1 MSIGDDQDRPTSET
15 VYLELSEGQSH
26 KFYEVTVIGT
36 LVTIRYGR
44 IGTVGQSSNSTY
56 ATPEKAQAEAT
67 KKVNEKLRKG
77 YTRIEAEGDRSTSS
91 AQLLADAIQP
101 VVPSPDTRHYWIYKD
116 GWFVADRQGRWAEVN
131 EETRRLGQPWWFR
144 ETTRTEE
151 YVEMYDDSRRVT
163 VRLTAT
169 AMLVR
174 WDRAESDASWE
185 EYHKGQWQE
194 HNRGEISSRSI
205 SVADLPVGR
214 SGRRVLQTPLE
225 RSLVAVELTT
235 TCTIPTFTIN
245 LRISSNIAYHFDIRA
260 QQRQIVQNTCINGS
274 WGSEER
280 LPIPV
285 EFTSGQPFTLRIAV
299 EETLVVY
306 LNGQVLSR
314 YVHRLPASQINVIEV
329 TYPPDNLQLQ
339 AMQVLEQTDVELAVP
354 VDTLPAAAPE
364 APALSPAPTRPSPPL
379 PIVDPAIRPPSIE
392 LLNQATHR
400 QSLPPSVTR
409 NHLRSVRYPLGFV
422 LRELK
427 YCYLSIP
434 LARSLVCFELV
445 GTMTNPAAGHLSLR
459 LAANKDIA
467 WSGDIHPGQ
476 GQIVQ
481 SSSVGNESS
490 PQEQINLPG
499 PIASGQLVHF
509 VLTLTKGNIVFYLNN
524 HPFAYNPQLRP
535 SAPPDTLHLNY
546 DATAFNLQ
554 LVRVLEPLTAE
565 NLVMRST
572 PAIAPPPPPP
582 EPHPSSTAAQPLAAQ
597 PNQPE
602 MPQWLRDLPPQFEP
616 LRPFLE
622 AKLQT
627 YIKVQA
633 GERVQWL
640 NAAWETDPLE
650 PWRSKIGGYPYLPK
664 GTAYPTDRTN
674 GKMMLFLMQINCA
687 DLPIIDGL
695 SLPRQGILQFYS
707 GLNVPMCELSPEQ
720 HRILY
725 FPEVSQDRNDLI
737 TDFSLLAEF
746 AHWQEW
752 YHEIYPLTFA
762 TQQDVFFVDRRGYIS
777 TFDVP
782 EELEDLCDEFHAWW
796 DEQGDSE
803 ISDRRENKLGGEVE
817 PNAWETV
824 EQAQGALLLEL
835 NHPDACDD
843 YFYFFIEA
851 SDLANLD
858 FGKVESYFRRD

>member
-77 YTRIEAEGDRSTSS
+77 YTRIEAEGNRSTSS
-91 AQLLADAIQP
+91 TQLLADAIQP

-174 WDRAESDASWE
+174 WDRAGSDASWE

-205 SVADLPVGR
+205 SVADLPIGG

-245 LRISSNIAYHFDIRA
+245 LRISSNIAYHFDVRS
-260 QQRQIVQNTCINGS
+260 QQRQIVQNTCINGG

-280 LPIPV
+280 LPIPA
-285 EFTSGQPFTLRIAV
+285 EFTSGQPFILRIAV

-314 YVHRLPASQINVIEV
+314 YVHRLLASQINAIEV

-339 AMQVLEQTDVELAVP
+339 AMQVLEQTDVEIAVP

-364 APALSPAPTRPSPPL
+364 APALSPAPTRPSSPL
-379 PIVDPAIRPPSIE
+379 PIVDPDIRPPSIE
-392 LLNQATHR
+392 LLNQATHG
-400 QSLPPSVTR
+400 QSFPPSVTR
-409 NHLRSVRYPLGFV
+409 NQLRSVRYPLGFV

-445 GTMTNPAAGHLSLR
+445 GTMTNVTAGRLHLR
-459 LAANKDIA
+459 LAANQDMA
-467 WSGDIHPGQ
+467 WACDFDPNQ

-481 SSSVGNESS
+481 WSTMGNVNSEKEHISLPS
-490 PQEQINLPG
+490 PIV
-499 PIASGQLVHF
+499 SGQLLHF
-509 VLTLTKGNIVFYLNN
+509 VLTLTHGNIVGYVNN
-524 HPFAYNPQLRP
+524 QPFAYNPPLRP
-535 SAPPDTLHLNY
+535 ATPPDKLHLNY
-546 DATAFNLQ
+546 DTDGFKLQ
-554 LVRVLEPLTAE
+554 QVRVLEPLMAE
-565 NLVMRST
+565 PQVVRST
-572 PAIAPPPPPP
+572 SAISPLPTRP
-582 EPHPSSTAAQPLAAQ
+582 EPRPAPVTAHSTATL
-597 PNQPE
+597 PE
-602 MPQWLRDLPPQFEP
+602 VSELPQRWHDLPSQFEP

-622 AKLQT
+622 ANLQA
-627 YIKVQA
+627 YIKIQV
-633 GERVQWL
+633 EEEVQWL
-640 NAAWETDPLE
+640 EGAWVQDPLD
-650 PWRSKIGGYPYLPK
+650 PWQSKIGGYPYLPK
-664 GTAYPTDRTN
+664 GVAYPSDCTN
-674 GKMMLFLMQINCA
+674 GSLMMFLMQINCA

-695 SLPRQGILQFYS
+695 PLPRQGILQFYS
-707 GLNVPMCELSPEQ
+707 GLDVPMSVLSPEQ
-720 HRILY
+720 HRIRY
-725 FPEVSQDRNDLI
+725 FPEISQNRNDLI
-737 TDFSLLAEF
+737 TDFSLLSEF
-746 AHWQEW
+746 AKWQEW
-752 YHEIYPLTFA
+752 YQEIYPLTFA
-762 TQQDVFFVDRRGYIS
+762 AQQDVFRVDRRGYINR
-777 TFDVP
+777 FGVP
-782 EELEDLCDEFHAWW
+782 QELKSLCDEFHTWL
-796 DEQGDSE
+796 DEK
-803 ISDRRENKLGGEVE
+803 SDRGDNKIGGEVE

-824 EQAQGALLLEL
+824 EQAQGVLLLEL

-858 FGKVESYFRRD
+858 FSKVESYFRRD